1 MKCPSFEQLL
11 DYIDRLL
18 SAPEAARIEGHLTTG
33 CRECRQGVEWYER
46 VRVVAASDD
55 SAAPPPW
62 VLKRAL
68 RIFEVRLSRPRLAE
82 RIGQTVASLV
92 FDSLARPAL
101 AGTRSTE
108 SANRQLLY
116 RAGEYSID
124 LQVADAAQSRAELIG
139 QVLREGEVAFDSVAG
154 LKLELA
160 AEGKPSRSTVTDQMG
175 EFAISSIECGVYDL
189 RIEMPEGS
197 VTIPGLPIDQS

>member
-1 MKCPSFEQLL
+1 
-11 DYIDRLL
+11 
-18 SAPEAARIEGHLTTG
+18 
-33 CRECRQGVEWYER
+33 
-46 VRVVAASDD
+46 
-55 SAAPPPW
+55 
-62 VLKRAL
+62 
-68 RIFEVRLSRPRLAE
+68 
-82 RIGQTVASLV
+82 VASLV
-92 FDSLARPAL
+92 FDSLDRRAL

-124 LQVADAAQSRAELIG
+124 LQVAGAAQSRAELIG

-175 EFAISSIECGVYDL
+175 EFALSSIEFGVYDL